1 MNLETYISFIIS
13 ASILILI
20 PGPTV
25 VTIISNSISQ
35 GTKRTLLTI
44 FGASLAHTIF
54 IAFVA
59 FGLES
64 ILTSTLSYFELI
76 RWVGVIILVSLG
88 VKKLFDKPIKNSF
101 PIIKTDRSN
110 LVSGFVVTITNPKS
124 ILFYGVFFPSF
135 LSASSDVL
143 EQYTLLGTTFVLLF
157 WFYSILYSIFAF
169 RLIRYLKAES
179 NLTLINRI
187 GGSGL
192 ILAGALLAVVRTSTK

>member
-25 VTIISNSISQ
+25 ITIISNSISQ

-54 IAFVA
+54 IAFIA
-59 FGLES
+59 FGMES
-64 ILTSTLSYFELI
+64 FLTSTLSYFEII
-76 RWVGVIILVSLG
+76 RWVGVTILVSLG
-88 VKKLFDKPIKNSF
+88 IKKLFDKPKKNSF
-101 PIIKTDRSN
+101 PSVKTDRSN
-110 LVSGFVVTITNPKS
+110 LASGFIVTITNPKS

-135 LSASSDVL
+135 LSTSTGVF
-143 EQYTLLGTTFVLLF
+143 EQYTLLGSTFVVLF
-157 WFYSILYSIFAF
+157 WFYSVLYSVFAF

-179 NLTLINRI
+179 NLLVINRI